1 MVRWR
6 ADVPEGKKCLGWL
19 RVFGR
24 TGLTTANAR
33 SSAAIGPSFGTKLA
47 YGFGS
52 VAYGVKDAG
61 LKYFLLL
68 FYSQVVGLD
77 SRLVSLAILVAL
89 IFDAISDPIVG
100 YLSDNFR
107 SKWGRRHPFMY
118 AAALP
123 VAISYYFIWSPPEG
137 WSDTAL
143 FWYVVVLAIVIRTF
157 ITVYETPSSALAP
170 ELTSD
175 YDERSSI
182 LSFRYFFGWV
192 GGNAM
197 AVIAFALIF
206 PAFVTAAITNGQFN
220 PDAYAFYG
228 MLGSSIIFVA
238 IMVSALGTHRYIP
251 QLRKAPPKRQMT
263 LKMIFKEIYQT
274 IAGRSFFALF
284 IASLLAFAA
293 SGLTAGLTFY
303 FVTYFWEFSSAQI
316 GAITFGVFLSAFMGG
331 ALAPVVTKKL
341 GKKRG
346 ALIVGL
352 VAFIGAPM
360 PIFLRLIDV
369 LPENGTSELFWL
381 VLVTHTI
388 DVGLI
393 VCYQILAASMMAD
406 LVEQGE
412 AATGQRSEGMFFAA
426 ATFMR
431 KFGEGFGIVMAGFI
445 LSFAG
450 VAAGARQGDLSES
463 TLWSLGAIY
472 VPTILT
478 LFMTVIAIVSLYD
491 IDRGKHEATLRDL
504 ASRKARLG

>member
-1 MVRWR
+1 
-6 ADVPEGKKCLGWL
+6 
-19 RVFGR
+19 
-24 TGLTTANAR
+24 
-33 SSAAIGPSFGTKLA
+33 
-47 YGFGS
+47 
-52 VAYGVKDAG
+52 
-61 LKYFLLL
+61 
-68 FYSQVVGLD
+68 
-77 SRLVSLAILVAL
+77 
-89 IFDAISDPIVG
+89 
-100 YLSDNFR
+100 
-107 SKWGRRHPFMY
+107 MY
-118 AAALP
+118 AAAIP
-123 VAISYYFIWSPPEG
+123 VAVSYYFIWAPPQG

-143 FWYVVVLAIVIRTF
+143 FWYVVVLAITIRTF

-192 GGNAM
+192 GGNSM
-197 AVIAFALIF
+197 AVIAFTLIF
-206 PAFVTAAITNGQFN
+206 PAFVTVAITNGQFN

-228 MLGSSIIFVA
+228 LVGSIVIFTA
-238 IMVSALGTHRYIP
+238 IMVSALGTHRFIP
-251 QLRKAPPKRQMT
+251 QLRQAPAKRDMT
-263 LKMIFKEIYQT
+263 LKMIFTEIYQT

-293 SGLTAGLTFY
+293 SGLSAGLTFY
-303 FVTYFWEFSSAQI
+303 FVTFFWEFSSAQI
-316 GAITFGVFLSAFMGG
+316 GGITFGVFLSAFMGG
-331 ALAPVVTKKL
+331 ALAPIVTRKM

-352 VAFIGAPM
+352 VAFVGAPM
-360 PIFLRLIDV
+360 PIFLRLLDV
-369 LPENGTSELFWL
+369 LPANGTPEIFWI
-381 VLVTHTI
+381 VLVTQTI

-393 VCYQILAASMMAD
+393 ICYQILAASMMAD

-450 VAAGARQGDLSES
+450 VTAGAQQSDLSQE
-463 TLWSLGAIY
+463 TLWTLGAIY

-478 LFMTVIAIVSLYD
+478 LFLTVIAIVSLYD
-491 IDRGKHEATLRDL
+491 VDRDKHEATLAKL
-504 ASRKARLG
+504 ALRKNEYG